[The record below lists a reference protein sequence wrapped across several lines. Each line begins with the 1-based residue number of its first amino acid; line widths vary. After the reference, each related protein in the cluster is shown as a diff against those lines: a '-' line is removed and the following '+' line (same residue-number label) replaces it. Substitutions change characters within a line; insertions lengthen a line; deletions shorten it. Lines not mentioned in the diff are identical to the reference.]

1 MDSSERA
8 DLSKQ
13 FADYARKN
21 ALTRENMVAKNRQ
34 IAELES
40 HNAHLAVDNDGLR
53 RWRASIEKSITEA
66 GDVAQ
71 GYIEGTERAMQAYW
85 RDYYRAKERMAA
97 LETALAKAADMLEIY
112 AVKVDCE
119 WGDCRDAGQLYADG
133 EMPEALTEARAL
145 LTQEEGG

>member
-21 ALTRENMVAKNRQ
+21 ALTHENMVAKNRR

-53 RWRASIEKSITEA
+53 RWRASIEKSITES

-71 GYIEGTERAMQAYW
+71 GYIEGTENAMQTYW
-85 RDYYRAKERMAA
+85 ADYYKARRRIVELERVLREATDD
-97 LETALAKAADMLEIY
+97 LESEIE
-112 AVKVDCE
+112 A
-119 WGDCRDAGQLYADG
+119 RRPG
-133 EMPEALTEARAL
+133 ELDRRIENDLDIVREARAL
-145 LTQEEGG
+145 LTQEEGK